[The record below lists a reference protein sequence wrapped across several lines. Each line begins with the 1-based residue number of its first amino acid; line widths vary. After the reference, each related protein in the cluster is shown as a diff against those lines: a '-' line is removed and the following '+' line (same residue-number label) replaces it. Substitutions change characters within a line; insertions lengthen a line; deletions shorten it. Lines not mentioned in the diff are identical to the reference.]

1 MKIRNSK
8 NTITININIDKRKAA
23 KVFKPLKGALKV
35 TSILTFD
42 ILLGVAIA
50 YISNILYTL

>member
-1 MKIRNSK
+1 MKIKNSK
-8 NTITININIDKRKAA
+8 NTLTINIDKRKAV

-35 TSILTFD
+35 TSVLTFD

-50 YISNILYTL
+50 YVSNILYTL